1 MSTRRSSTSRSAAPA
16 RPPRPTDPV
25 SVDAMVDPM
34 RAARFRHQ
42 YETRTAFTAPRGQGV
57 RSPKSAEVTPKHEIM
72 TATEVAPTSE
82 FR

>member
-1 MSTRRSSTSRSAAPA
+1 
-16 RPPRPTDPV
+16 
-25 SVDAMVDPM
+25 MVDPM